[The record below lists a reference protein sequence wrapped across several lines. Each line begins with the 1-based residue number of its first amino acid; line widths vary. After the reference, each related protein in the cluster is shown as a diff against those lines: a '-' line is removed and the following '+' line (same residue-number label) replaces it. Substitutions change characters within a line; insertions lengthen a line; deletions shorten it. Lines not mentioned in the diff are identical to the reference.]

1 MNVSRI
7 LRFWLK
13 YFKFF
18 TMMEKS
24 MKYLS
29 TGKGFP
35 GGAKNPPVNAGGVR
49 DMGLIPG
56 LRRSPG
62 GGHGNSLQYTCLENP
77 MDRGAWWTTVH
88 RVCQESDMTEMT
100 AQKPFAC

>member
-1 MNVSRI
+1 
-7 LRFWLK
+7 
-13 YFKFF
+13 
-18 TMMEKS
+18 

-35 GGAKNPPVNAGGVR
+35 GGAKNLPANTGGIR

-62 GGHGNSLQYTCLENP
+62 EGNDNPLQYSCLGNP
-77 MDRGAWWTTVH
+77 TDRGVWQTMFH
-88 RVCQESDMTEMT
+88 RVAKRWTQMKQLSMQTSDIK
-100 AQKPFAC
+100 QYL

>member
-56 LRRSPG
+56 DLVLNKIKSY
-62 GGHGNSLQYTCLENP
+62 LYKL
-77 MDRGAWWTTVH
+77 
-88 RVCQESDMTEMT
+88 
-100 AQKPFAC
+100 

>member
-62 GGHGNSLQYTCLENP
+62 EGNDNPLQYSCLGNL
-77 MDRGAWWTTVH
+77 MDRGPHPLGGSKISLAAI
-88 RVCQESDMTEMT
+88 S
-100 AQKPFAC
+100 KKL